1 MADYSKMTPPEVWKL
16 IRTGEITRPTAGM
29 CAGYA
34 QANLVI
40 LPKKY
45 ACLLYTSIWKK
56 RAC

>member
-34 QANLVI
+34 QANLDI
-40 LPKKY
+40 LTK
-45 ACLLYTSIWKK
+45 T
-56 RAC
+56 

>member
-34 QANLVI
+34 QSGYPAEKV
-40 LPKKY
+40 
-45 ACLLYTSIWKK
+45 
-56 RAC
+56 RR

>member
-40 LPKKY
+40 PVSYTHLTLP
-45 ACLLYTSIWKK
+45 TT
-56 RAC
+56 